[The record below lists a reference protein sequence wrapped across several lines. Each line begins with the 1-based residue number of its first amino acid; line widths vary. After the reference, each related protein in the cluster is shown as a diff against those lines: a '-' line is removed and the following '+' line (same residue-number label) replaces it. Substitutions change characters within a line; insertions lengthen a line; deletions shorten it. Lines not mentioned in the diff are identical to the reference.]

1 MKALLQKLVEIPG
14 PSGYEKQIRAAIR
27 QEVEPF
33 ADEIRV
39 DALGNLIVRR
49 GSPSSGGLKIV
60 VAAHMDEI
68 GLVVTHVDRRGF
80 VRFERLGAVFPLYCL
95 GGRVRFLNG
104 ACGVV
109 GSERPV
115 ASEKPPSLDEL
126 YIDLGAVSA
135 ETCPVHIGDVGVF
148 DRPLVEMNGRLV
160 SKAFDDRVGVAVL
173 IEALRQLAS
182 QPDGSPHQFNFVFS
196 VQEEVGVRG
205 AAAATYGIDPDLGLA
220 VDVCGTGDTPNKPPM
235 DVSLGAGPAIKVRDQ
250 GMLSDPRVIEWMVA
264 TARSQ
269 NLPYQMEILKRG
281 STDARAIQLARAGV
295 PVGVLSI
302 PCRYVHSPSEMV
314 DLQDVQDAVSL
325 LVALLRQ
332 PRLDAW

>member
-33 ADEIRV
+33 AGEMHADP
-39 DALGNLIVRR
+39 LGNLIVRW
-49 GSPSSGGLKIV
+49 GAASSGGLKIAV
-60 VAAHMDEI
+60 VAHMDEI

-80 VRFERLGAVFPLYCL
+80 ARFEGLGTVYPLYCL

-104 ACGVV
+104 ACGVI

-115 ASEKPPSLDEL
+115 VSEKPSSLEEL

-135 ETCPVHIGDVGVF
+135 ETCPVRTGDVAVF
-148 DRPLVEMNGRLV
+148 DRPLAELNGRLV

-182 QPDGSPHQFNFVFS
+182 QPDASPHQFYFVFS

-205 AAAATYGIDPDLGLA
+205 AAAATYAIDSHGCFPRRR
-220 VDVCGTGDTPNKPPM
+220 T
-235 DVSLGAGPAIKVRDQ
+235 SHQ
-250 GMLSDPRVIEWMVA
+250 G
-264 TARSQ
+264 ARSRHA
-269 NLPYQMEILKRG
+269 IG
-281 STDARAIQLARAGV
+281 SARDRLDGGYC
-295 PVGVLSI
+295 PVAES
-302 PCRYVHSPSEMV
+302 
-314 DLQDVQDAVSL
+314 AVS
-325 LVALLRQ
+325 
-332 PRLDAW
+332 DGDIEAW

>member
-1 MKALLQKLVEIPG
+1 MKALLQKLVEIPA
-14 PSGYEKQIRAAIR
+14 PSGYEKNIRQAIR

-49 GSPSSGGLKIV
+49 GVVSSGGLKIAV
-60 VAAHMDEI
+60 VAHMDEI

-80 VRFERLGAVFPLYCL
+80 ARFEGLGTVYPLYCV

-104 ACGVV
+104 ASGVI
-109 GSERPV
+109 GSERSV
-115 ASEKPPSLDEL
+115 ASEKPPRLDEL

-135 ETCPVHIGDVGVF
+135 ETCPVQVGDVGVF

-173 IEALRQLAS
+173 IEALRQFAS
-182 QPDGSPHQFNFVFS
+182 QPEASPHQFYFVFS

-205 AAAATYGIDPDLGLA
+205 AAAAAFGIDPDLGLA
-220 VDVCGTGDTPNKPPM
+220 VDVSSTGDTPNKPPM
-235 DVSLGAGPAIKVRDQ
+235 DVALGAGPAIKVRDQ
-250 GMLSDPRVIEWMVA
+250 GMLSDPRLIDWMVA
-264 TARSQ
+264 TARSH

-281 STDARAIQLARAGV
+281 STDARAIQLTRAGV

-302 PCRYVHSPSEMV
+302 PCRYIHSPSEMV
-314 DLQDVQDAVSL
+314 DLQDVQHAVSL

-332 PRLDAW
+332 PRLDTW

>member
-33 ADEIRV
+33 ADEISV

-49 GSPSSGGLKIV
+49 GSPSSSGMKIAV
-60 VAAHMDEI
+60 VAHMDEI
-68 GLVVTHVDRRGF
+68 GLVVSHVDRRGF
-80 VRFERLGAVFPLYCL
+80 ARFEGLGGVFPLYCL

-104 ACGVV
+104 ACGVIN
-109 GSERPV
+109 SERPA

-135 ETCPVHIGDVGVF
+135 ETCPVRIGDVGVF

-173 IEALRQLAS
+173 IETLRQLAS
-182 QPDGSPHQFNFVFS
+182 QPDVSPHQFYFVFS

-220 VDVCGTGDTPNKPPM
+220 VDVCGTGDTPNRPPM

-250 GMLSDPRVIEWMVA
+250 SMLADPRVIDWMVA

-281 STDARAIQLARAGV
+281 STDARAIQLTRAGV

-314 DLQDVQDAVSL
+314 DLQDVQNAVSL

-332 PRLDAW
+332 PRLDSW

>member
-33 ADEIRV
+33 ADEIGV

-49 GSPSSGGLKIV
+49 GLPSSSGMKIAV
-60 VAAHMDEI
+60 VAHMDEI
-68 GLVVTHVDRRGF
+68 GLVVTHVDPRGF
-80 VRFERLGAVFPLYCL
+80 ARFEGLGTVFPLYCL

-104 ACGVV
+104 ACGVIN
-109 GSERPV
+109 SERPA

-135 ETCPVHIGDVGVF
+135 ETCPVRIGDVGVF
-148 DRPLVEMNGRLV
+148 DRPLAELNGRLV

-173 IEALRQLAS
+173 IKTLRQLAS
-182 QPDGSPHQFNFVFS
+182 QPNASPHQFYFVFS

-220 VDVCGTGDTPNKPPM
+220 VDVCGTGDTPNTPPM

-250 GMLSDPRVIEWMVA
+250 GMLADPRVIDWMVA

-295 PVGVLSI
+295 PAGVLSI

-332 PRLDAW
+332 PRLVTW

>member
-1 MKALLQKLVEIPG
+1 MKALLQKLVEIPA
-14 PSGYEKQIRAAIR
+14 PSGHEKQIRAAIR
-27 QEVEPF
+27 QEVEAF
-33 ADEIRV
+33 ADEIGV
-39 DALGNLIVRR
+39 DAMGNLIVRR
-49 GSPSSGGLKIV
+49 GSASAGGLKIA

-68 GLVVTHVDRRGF
+68 GLVVNHVDRRGF
-80 VRFERLGAVFPLYCL
+80 ARFEKLGGVYPLYCL

-104 ACGVV
+104 AGGVI
-109 GSERPV
+109 GSERPAV
-115 ASEKPPSLDEL
+115 SEKSPSLEEL

-135 ETCPVHIGDVGVF
+135 ETCPVSVGDVAVF
-148 DRPLVEMNGRLV
+148 ERPLVEMNGRLV

-173 IEALRQLAS
+173 IETLRRLAS
-182 QPDGSPHQFNFVFS
+182 QPDASPHQYYFVFS

-205 AAAATYGIDPDLGLA
+205 AAAAAFGIEPDLGLA

-250 GMLSDPRVIEWMVA
+250 GMLSDPRVIDWMVT

-269 NLPYQMEILKRG
+269 TLPYQMEILKRG
-281 STDARAIQLARAGV
+281 STDARAIQLTRAGV

-302 PCRYVHSPSEMV
+302 PCRYIHSPSEMI
-314 DLQDVQDAVSL
+314 DLQDVQNAVAL

>member
-1 MKALLQKLVEIPG
+1 MKALLQKLVEIPA
-14 PSGYEKQIRAAIR
+14 PSGYEKNIRQAIR

-49 GSPSSGGLKIV
+49 GVVSSGGLKIAV
-60 VAAHMDEI
+60 VAHMDEI
-68 GLVVTHVDRRGF
+68 GLVVTHIDRRGF
-80 VRFERLGAVFPLYCL
+80 ARFERLGAVYPLYCL

-104 ACGVV
+104 ANGVI
-109 GSERPV
+109 GSERSV
-115 ASEKPPSLDEL
+115 VSEKPPRLDEL

-135 ETCPVHIGDVGVF
+135 ETCPVQVGDVGVF

-182 QPDGSPHQFNFVFS
+182 QPEASPHQFYFVFS

-205 AAAATYGIDPDLGLA
+205 AAAAAFGIDPDLGLA
-220 VDVCGTGDTPNKPPM
+220 VDVSSTGDTPNKPPM
-235 DVSLGAGPAIKVRDQ
+235 DVALGAGPAIKVRDR
-250 GMLSDPRVIEWMVA
+250 GMLSDPRLVDWMVA
-264 TARSQ
+264 TARAH

-281 STDARAIQLARAGV
+281 STDARAIQLTRAGV

-302 PCRYVHSPSEMV
+302 PCRYIHSPSEMV

-332 PRLDAW
+332 PQLDAW